1 MQNKKVDLR
10 FNDVKE
16 AVVEI
21 SRAMQNV
28 PLNDQAIAALVV
40 EAGKGINKTQV
51 IAVLNRL
58 RNLEKMYLKQ

>member
-1 MQNKKVDLR
+1 MSVNKVDLR
-10 FNDVKE
+10 YNDVKE

-28 PLNDQAIAALVV
+28 PLKDVAIAALVV

-51 IAVLNRL
+51 LAVLKRL
-58 RNLEKMYLKQ
+58 RELEKMYIK